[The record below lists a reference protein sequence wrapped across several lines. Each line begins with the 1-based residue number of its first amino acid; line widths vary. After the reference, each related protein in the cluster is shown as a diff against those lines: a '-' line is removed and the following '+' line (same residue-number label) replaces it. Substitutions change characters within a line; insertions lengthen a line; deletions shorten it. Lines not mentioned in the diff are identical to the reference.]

1 MQKRFGYT
9 THGEKLRVNGKIE
22 SDNWLLTGLVPV
34 KPWRE
39 RLKDIVEF
47 VQTKSDKGR
56 CWINLEGCP
65 HTHRR
70 RGHPLYRYSLD
81 WQRAIDEGY
90 LQRHRTTTA
99 KTVVDV
105 SRFTMMRLTK
115 EASYVTYTGKKV

>member
-1 MQKRFGYT
+1 MQQRHGYT

-39 RLKDIVEF
+39 RLKDIIEYVR
-47 VQTKSDKGR
+47 TRTDR

-70 RGHPLYRYSLD
+70 RGHPLYRDALD

-99 KTVVDV
+99 KTVVEDV
-105 SRFTMMRLTK
+105 RRWRSMRLTK